1 MPGQEEEEEVYMC
14 VVYTRLKKKSKSSVE
29 KMREINDEQVL
40 LKVGTKGTTQI
51 DGYLLQIVSL

>member
-29 KMREINDEQVL
+29 KMREINDE
-40 LKVGTKGTTQI
+40 
-51 DGYLLQIVSL
+51 